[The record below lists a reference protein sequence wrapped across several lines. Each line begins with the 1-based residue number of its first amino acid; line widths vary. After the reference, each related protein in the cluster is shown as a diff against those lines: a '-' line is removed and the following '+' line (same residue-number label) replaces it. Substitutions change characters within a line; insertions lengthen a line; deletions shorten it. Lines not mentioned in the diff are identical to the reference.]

1 MLRIGHNK
9 ISHIVQ
15 QGNQVQIENL
25 RDFSWTVEDYGQKEN
40 WITEK
45 YDSSLLQSVS
55 LFVCPFG
62 PFQLVAHTFLSF
74 HFSDGKS
81 LCVSVE
87 IQAQQGESYNYFK
100 AFLNG
105 YRSIVIWGTERDIIG
120 LRTNIRNEP
129 VIRYPLHIRHSSI
142 KKLFKNLIKNTNL
155 VNENDTRYLVVRNNC
170 TTAIW
175 NIAREIFP
183 LPRRHRSL
191 FFSAYLP
198 NYLGKL
204 GIINLS
210 EGKKL

>member
-120 LRTNIRNEP
+120 LRTNIRT
-129 VIRYPLHIRHSSI
+129 SSRT
-142 KKLFKNLIKNTNL
+142 F
-155 VNENDTRYLVVRNNC
+155 
-170 TTAIW
+170 
-175 NIAREIFP
+175 
-183 LPRRHRSL
+183 
-191 FFSAYLP
+191 
-198 NYLGKL
+198 GM
-204 GIINLS
+204 LS
-210 EGKKL
+210 M